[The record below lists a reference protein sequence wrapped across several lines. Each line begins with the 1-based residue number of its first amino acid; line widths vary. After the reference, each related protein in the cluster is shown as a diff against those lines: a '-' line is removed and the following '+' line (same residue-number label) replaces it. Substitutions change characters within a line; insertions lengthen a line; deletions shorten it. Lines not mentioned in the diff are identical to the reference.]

1 MMLRFLKKYKYV
13 MTIFL
18 FMLIIFYIVF
28 VKVNLKS
35 KEKNL
40 VDNQVVINEV
50 EKVEVDLKDDLVYVD
65 IKGAVKKPG
74 VYKINS
80 DKKIIDVITIAG
92 GLMENANTDNINLS
106 KKVTDEMVIIIYT
119 DEEVKN
125 SNIVDTVIKVIDKE
139 CVCPNIQN
147 DGCINTEINDSI
159 TNVNKT
165 ININTATLEEL
176 MSINGL
182 GEAKAKAI
190 IKYREEN
197 GYFKIID
204 DLLNV
209 SGIGEALFEKI
220 KEYITTQ
227 NITIVLET

>member
-1 MMLRFLKKYKYV
+1 MLRFLKKYKYV
-13 MTIFL
+13 ITIFL

-35 KEKNL
+35 KEKNW

-119 DEEVKN
+119 NEEVKN

-220 KEYITTQ
+220 KEYITT
-227 NITIVLET
+227 

>member
-13 MTIFL
+13 ITIFL

-119 DEEVKN
+119 NEEVKN

-227 NITIVLET
+227 IFV

>member
-1 MMLRFLKKYKYV
+1 MLRFFKKYKYV
-13 MTIFL
+13 ITIFL
-18 FMLIIFYIVF
+18 FMLIIFYIIF

-80 DKKIIDVITIAG
+80 DKKIIDVITMAG

-106 KKVTDEMVIIIYT
+106 RKVTDEMVIIIYT
-119 DEEVKN
+119 NEEVKN
-125 SNIVDTVIKVIDKE
+125 SNIVDTVIKVVDKE

-209 SGIGEALFEKI
+209 SGIGEALFEKF
-220 KEYITTQ
+220 KEYITT
-227 NITIVLET
+227 

>member
-1 MMLRFLKKYKYV
+1 MLRFLKKYKYV
-13 MTIFL
+13 ITIFL
-18 FMLIIFYIVF
+18 FMLIIFYIIF

-50 EKVEVDLKDDLVYVD
+50 EKVEVDLKDDLVYID

-80 DKKIIDVITIAG
+80 DKKIIDVITMAG

-106 KKVTDEMVIIIYT
+106 RKVTDEMVIIIYT
-119 DEEVKN
+119 NEEVKN
-125 SNIVDTVIKVIDKE
+125 SNIVDTVIKVVDKE

-209 SGIGEALFEKI
+209 SGIGEALFEKF
-220 KEYITTQ
+220 KEYITT
-227 NITIVLET
+227 

>member
-1 MMLRFLKKYKYV
+1 MLRFLKKYKYV
-13 MTIFL
+13 ITIFL

-80 DKKIIDVITIAG
+80 DKKIIDVITMAG

-119 DEEVKN
+119 DDEVKN

-220 KEYITTQ
+220 KEYITT
-227 NITIVLET
+227 

>member
-1 MMLRFLKKYKYV
+1 MLRFLKKYKYV
-13 MTIFL
+13 ITIFL

-125 SNIVDTVIKVIDKE
+125 SNVVDTVIKVIDKE

-220 KEYITTQ
+220 KEYITT
-227 NITIVLET
+227 

>member
-1 MMLRFLKKYKYV
+1 
-13 MTIFL
+13 
-18 FMLIIFYIVF
+18 MLIIFYIVF

-190 IKYREEN
+190 IKYREEK

-220 KEYITTQ
+220 KEYITT
-227 NITIVLET
+227 

>member
-1 MMLRFLKKYKYV
+1 MTNSKWKISFSELDSILKK
-13 MTIFL
+13 L
-18 FMLIIFYIVF
+18 
-28 VKVNLKS
+28 
-35 KEKNL
+35 
-40 VDNQVVINEV
+40 QVLLLDEISN
-50 EKVEVDLKDDLVYVD
+50 
-65 IKGAVKKPG
+65 
-74 VYKINS
+74 N
-80 DKKIIDVITIAG
+80 KKIIDVITMAG

-220 KEYITTQ
+220 KEYITT
-227 NITIVLET
+227 

>member
-1 MMLRFLKKYKYV
+1 MLRFLKKYKYV

-209 SGIGEALFEKI
+209 SGIGEALLEKI
-220 KEYITTQ
+220 KEYITT
-227 NITIVLET
+227 

>member
-227 NITIVLET
+227 IFV

>member
-1 MMLRFLKKYKYV
+1 MLRFLKKYKYV
-13 MTIFL
+13 ITIFL

-50 EKVEVDLKDDLVYVD
+50 EKVEVDLKDALVYVD

-80 DKKIIDVITIAG
+80 DKKIIDVITMAG

-119 DEEVKN
+119 NEEVKN

-220 KEYITTQ
+220 KEYITT
-227 NITIVLET
+227 

>member
-1 MMLRFLKKYKYV
+1 MLRFLKKYKYV
-13 MTIFL
+13 ITIFL

-80 DKKIIDVITIAG
+80 DKKIIDVITMAG
-92 GLMENANTDNINLS
+92 GLMENANTDIINLS

-119 DEEVKN
+119 NEEVKN

-220 KEYITTQ
+220 KEYITT
-227 NITIVLET
+227 

>member
-1 MMLRFLKKYKYV
+1 MLRFLKKYKYV
-13 MTIFL
+13 ITIFL

-119 DEEVKN
+119 NEEVKN

-159 TNVNKT
+159 TNVNNI

-220 KEYITTQ
+220 KEYITT
-227 NITIVLET
+227 

>member
-1 MMLRFLKKYKYV
+1 MLRFLKKYKYV
-13 MTIFL
+13 ITIFL

-50 EKVEVDLKDDLVYVD
+50 EKEEVDLKDDLVYVD

-80 DKKIIDVITIAG
+80 DKKIIDVITMAG

-119 DEEVKN
+119 NEEVKN

-220 KEYITTQ
+220 KEYITT
-227 NITIVLET
+227 

>member
-1 MMLRFLKKYKYV
+1 MLRFLKKYKYV

-106 KKVTDEMVIIIYT
+106 KKVSDEMVIIIYT

-220 KEYITTQ
+220 KEYITT
-227 NITIVLET
+227 

>member
-1 MMLRFLKKYKYV
+1 MLRFLKKYKYV
-13 MTIFL
+13 ITIFL

-28 VKVNLKS
+28 IKVNLKS

-74 VYKINS
+74 VYEINS
-80 DKKIIDVITIAG
+80 DKKIIDVITMAG

-119 DEEVKN
+119 NEEVKN

-220 KEYITTQ
+220 KEYITT
-227 NITIVLET
+227 

>member
-1 MMLRFLKKYKYV
+1 MLRFLKKYKYV

-50 EKVEVDLKDDLVYVD
+50 EKIEVDLKDDLVYVD

-220 KEYITTQ
+220 KEYITT
-227 NITIVLET
+227 

>member
-1 MMLRFLKKYKYV
+1 MLRFLKKYKYV
-13 MTIFL
+13 ITIFL

-50 EKVEVDLKDDLVYVD
+50 EKEEDDLKDDLVYVD

-220 KEYITTQ
+220 KEYITT
-227 NITIVLET
+227 

>member
-1 MMLRFLKKYKYV
+1 MLRFLKKYKYV

-159 TNVNKT
+159 TNVNNI

-190 IKYREEN
+190 IKYREEK

-220 KEYITTQ
+220 KEYITT
-227 NITIVLET
+227 

>member
-1 MMLRFLKKYKYV
+1 
-13 MTIFL
+13 
-18 FMLIIFYIVF
+18 
-28 VKVNLKS
+28 
-35 KEKNL
+35 
-40 VDNQVVINEV
+40 
-50 EKVEVDLKDDLVYVD
+50 
-65 IKGAVKKPG
+65 
-74 VYKINS
+74 
-80 DKKIIDVITIAG
+80 
-92 GLMENANTDNINLS
+92 
-106 KKVTDEMVIIIYT
+106 MVIIIYT
-119 DEEVKN
+119 NEEVKN
-125 SNIVDTVIKVIDKE
+125 SNIVDTVIKVVDKE

-209 SGIGEALFEKI
+209 SGIGEALFEKF
-220 KEYITTQ
+220 KEYITT
-227 NITIVLET
+227 

>member
-1 MMLRFLKKYKYV
+1 MLRFLKKYKYV
-13 MTIFL
+13 ITIFL

-165 ININTATLEEL
+165 ININTATLDEL

-182 GEAKAKAI
+182 GEAKAKSI

-220 KEYITTQ
+220 KEYITT
-227 NITIVLET
+227 

>member
-13 MTIFL
+13 ITIFL

-80 DKKIIDVITIAG
+80 DKKIIDVITMAG

-119 DEEVKN
+119 NEEVKN

-227 NITIVLET
+227 IFV

>member
-1 MMLRFLKKYKYV
+1 MLRFLKKYKYV
-13 MTIFL
+13 ITIFL

-80 DKKIIDVITIAG
+80 DKKIIDVITMAG

-119 DEEVKN
+119 NEEVKN

-147 DGCINTEINDSI
+147 DGCINTEINGSI
-159 TNVNKT
+159 TNVSKT

-220 KEYITTQ
+220 KEYITT
-227 NITIVLET
+227 

>member
-13 MTIFL
+13 ITIFL

-125 SNIVDTVIKVIDKE
+125 SNVVDTVIKVIDKE

-227 NITIVLET
+227 IFV

>member
-1 MMLRFLKKYKYV
+1 MLRFLKKYKYV
-13 MTIFL
+13 ITIFL

-74 VYKINS
+74 VYEINS

-119 DEEVKN
+119 NEEVKN

-220 KEYITTQ
+220 KEYITT
-227 NITIVLET
+227 

>member
-1 MMLRFLKKYKYV
+1 MLRFLKKYKYV

-119 DEEVKN
+119 NEEVKN

-220 KEYITTQ
+220 KEYITT
-227 NITIVLET
+227 

>member
-1 MMLRFLKKYKYV
+1 MLRFLKKYKYV
-13 MTIFL
+13 ITIFL

-80 DKKIIDVITIAG
+80 DKKIINVITMAG

-119 DEEVKN
+119 NEEVKN

-220 KEYITTQ
+220 KEYITT
-227 NITIVLET
+227 

>member
-1 MMLRFLKKYKYV
+1 MLRFLKKYKYV
-13 MTIFL
+13 ITIFL

-119 DEEVKN
+119 AEEVTN

-220 KEYITTQ
+220 KEYITT
-227 NITIVLET
+227 

>member
-1 MMLRFLKKYKYV
+1 MLRFLKKYKYV

-80 DKKIIDVITIAG
+80 DKKIIDVITMAG

-209 SGIGEALFEKI
+209 SGIGEVLFEKI
-220 KEYITTQ
+220 KEYITT
-227 NITIVLET
+227 

>member
-1 MMLRFLKKYKYV
+1 MLRFLKKYKYV
-13 MTIFL
+13 ITIFL

-50 EKVEVDLKDDLVYVD
+50 DKVEVDLKDDLVYVD

-165 ININTATLEEL
+165 ININTATLDEL

-220 KEYITTQ
+220 KEYITT
-227 NITIVLET
+227 

>member
-1 MMLRFLKKYKYV
+1 MLRFLKKYKYV
-13 MTIFL
+13 ITIFL

-50 EKVEVDLKDDLVYVD
+50 EKVEVDLKDDLLYVD

-220 KEYITTQ
+220 KEYITT
-227 NITIVLET
+227 

>member
-1 MMLRFLKKYKYV
+1 MLRFLKKYKYV

-18 FMLIIFYIVF
+18 FMFIIFYIVF

-80 DKKIIDVITIAG
+80 DKKIIDVITMAG
-92 GLMENANTDNINLS
+92 VLMENANTDNINLS

-220 KEYITTQ
+220 KEYITT
-227 NITIVLET
+227 

>member
-1 MMLRFLKKYKYV
+1 MLRFLKKYKYV
-13 MTIFL
+13 ITIFL

-80 DKKIIDVITIAG
+80 DKKIIDVITMAG

-159 TNVNKT
+159 TNVNQT

-220 KEYITTQ
+220 KEYITT
-227 NITIVLET
+227 

>member
-1 MMLRFLKKYKYV
+1 MLRFLKKYKYV
-13 MTIFL
+13 ITIFL
-18 FMLIIFYIVF
+18 FMLIIFYIIF

-40 VDNQVVINEV
+40 VDNQVIINEV

-220 KEYITTQ
+220 KEYITT
-227 NITIVLET
+227 

>member
-1 MMLRFLKKYKYV
+1 MLIFLKKYKYV

-159 TNVNKT
+159 TNVNNI

-220 KEYITTQ
+220 KEYITT
-227 NITIVLET
+227 

>member
-1 MMLRFLKKYKYV
+1 MLRFLKKYKYV
-13 MTIFL
+13 ITIFL
-18 FMLIIFYIVF
+18 FMLIIFYIIF

-80 DKKIIDVITIAG
+80 DKKIIDVITMAG

-106 KKVTDEMVIIIYT
+106 RKVTDEMVIIIYT
-119 DEEVKN
+119 NEEVKN
-125 SNIVDTVIKVIDKE
+125 SNIVDTVIKVVDKE

-165 ININTATLEEL
+165 ININTATLDEL

-209 SGIGEALFEKI
+209 SGIGEALFEKF
-220 KEYITTQ
+220 KEYITT
-227 NITIVLET
+227 

>member
-1 MMLRFLKKYKYV
+1 MLRFLKKYKYV
-13 MTIFL
+13 ITIFL

-40 VDNQVVINEV
+40 VDNQVVITEV

-209 SGIGEALFEKI
+209 SGIGVALLEKI
-220 KEYITTQ
+220 KEYITT
-227 NITIVLET
+227 

>member
-1 MMLRFLKKYKYV
+1 MLRFLKKYKYV
-13 MTIFL
+13 ITIFL

-28 VKVNLKS
+28 IKVNLKS

-40 VDNQVVINEV
+40 VDDQVVINEV

-80 DKKIIDVITIAG
+80 DKKIIDVITMAG

-119 DEEVKN
+119 NEEVKN

-220 KEYITTQ
+220 KEYITT
-227 NITIVLET
+227 